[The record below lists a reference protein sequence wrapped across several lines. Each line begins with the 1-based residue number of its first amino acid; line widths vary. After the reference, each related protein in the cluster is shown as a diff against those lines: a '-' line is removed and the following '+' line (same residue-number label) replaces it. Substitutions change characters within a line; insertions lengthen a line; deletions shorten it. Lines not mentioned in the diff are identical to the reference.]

1 MSSIHE
7 AASRGDLEELS
18 RLLSQDPGLVHH
30 RDRRFHDCTPLCQA
44 VIRGQLQA
52 VQLLIDHG
60 ADVNAG
66 VTRRGGGTVL
76 VQACAHGN
84 RDVALLLLARGADPV
99 KDDSS
104 RAGALK
110 AAAYGGDEE
119 IVRALLRSGVC
130 DVDGCSGN
138 GRSALWKACCHGHQG
153 AARALLTEGTHA
165 RTEREG
171 RAGPG
176 REAHSL
182 AAVRG
187 VGGVRRRG
195 PWRVRQGRQDAQ
207 GHRHRKGTPRMRT
220 AAAGQGPVSQKGTRT
235 DRQTGHDRCAC
246 HASLLAAAGCMVGV
260 DGHPD
265 GPPSS

>member
-1 MSSIHE
+1 MRLDLKDPVVLREPAWPLLLLLLRFKQPSDTPHPLCTPSGCSVLCGEQMSSIHE

-66 VTRRGGGTVL
+66 VTRRGAGTVL

-171 RAGPG
+171 RAGP
-176 REAHSL
+176 
-182 AAVRG
+182 
-187 VGGVRRRG
+187 
-195 PWRVRQGRQDAQ
+195 
-207 GHRHRKGTPRMRT
+207 
-220 AAAGQGPVSQKGTRT
+220 
-235 DRQTGHDRCAC
+235 
-246 HASLLAAAGCMVGV
+246 
-260 DGHPD
+260 
-265 GPPSS
+265 